1 MPAAYL
7 DIFRCKSINFNNV
20 NNKITTNRISTT
32 TYWIGL
38 NWIELILFVCM
49 RSDIMYWFECIEKVE
64 KVIVIVMMLMLI
76 YQNEWLFFYLSHRW
90 YTLYQNY
97 LLASGKR
104 IALVMQATLF
114 LVSSSWWYNIFICNE
129 WVNAFR
135 LLYFYILYFACYY
148 WFAKSCL
155 LCFFFA
161 RYAY

>member
-1 MPAAYL
+1 MYVWEAIA
-7 DIFRCKSINFNNV
+7 C
-20 NNKITTNRISTT
+20 
-32 TYWIGL
+32 IGL
-38 NWIELILFVCM
+38 NVLKKLKKWSSLWWCWCWYIKM
-49 RSDIMYWFECIEKVE
+49 NDS
-64 KVIVIVMMLMLI
+64 
-76 YQNEWLFFYLSHRW
+76 FFLSFSHRW
-90 YTLYQNY
+90 YIFSHRWYISYQNY

-114 LVSSSWWYNIFICNE
+114 LVSSWWWYNIFICNE
-129 WVNAFR
+129 WVNAFAFH